1 MPRISDRQALLDEL
15 DDMVKVL
22 AIWDDDED
30 IDELLDIRACIL
42 SCRYFNLRSH
52 IRKNKSMNEMLW
64 FYDDR
69 EFRQVVR
76 MNQSQMQQKG
86 QRQGKGQGRRRHS

>member
-1 MPRISDRQALLDEL
+1 
-15 DDMVKVL
+15 
-22 AIWDDDED
+22 
-30 IDELLDIRACIL
+30 
-42 SCRYFNLRSH
+42 LRSH